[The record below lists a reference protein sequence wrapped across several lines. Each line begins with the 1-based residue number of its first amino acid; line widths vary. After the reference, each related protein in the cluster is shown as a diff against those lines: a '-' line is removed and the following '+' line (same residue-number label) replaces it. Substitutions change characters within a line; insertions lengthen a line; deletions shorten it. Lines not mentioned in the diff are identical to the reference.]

1 MSCETLRIGR
11 DRFFQRYG
19 IFGSEPDVARRVNLP
34 QDGFHGLPV
43 LSLESRRSAEISRLI
58 ATYNGVPVSAPAMQ
72 EVPLTENREALLFA
86 RELIAGCYDI
96 VVFLTGVGA
105 RALLKVISEQQPP
118 EPFLAALRRVKVAV
132 RGPKPLAA
140 LREWN
145 VPVALTASE
154 PCTWRELLLAMDQ
167 IPGGLHA
174 QRIVVQ
180 EYGVSNTEFLA
191 ALQERGAVVQ
201 RVPVYH
207 WALPQDTEPLRAAV
221 SALASGRLRV
231 ALFTTGVQVTH
242 LFQIAAEMGREENLR
257 AAFRNVMVASIG
269 PSTSETLRS
278 FGIQVDLEPTH
289 PKMGILVKE
298 AAEHSNEL
306 MAGKSSN

>member
-1 MSCETLRIGR
+1 MSFRDGR
-11 DRFFQRYG
+11 AWPIPSMPRDLNFDRVVTG
-19 IFGSEPDVARRVNLP
+19 RVNLL
-34 QDGFHGLPV
+34 QKDFHGLAV

-58 ATYNGVPVSAPAMQ
+58 ATYNGIPVSAPAMQ
-72 EVPLTENREALLFA
+72 EVPLKENREAVRFA
-86 RELIAGCYDI
+86 YELAAGCYDI

-105 RALLKVISEQQPP
+105 RALLKVISEQQPTQS
-118 EPFLAALRRVKVAV
+118 FFAALRRVKVAV
-132 RGPKPLAA
+132 RGPKPQAV

-145 VPVALTASE
+145 VPVALAAPE

-201 RVPVYH
+201 TVPVYQ
-207 WALPQDTEPLRAAV
+207 WALPQDTARLRDAV
-221 SALASGRLRV
+221 SGLASGQLRV

-242 LFQIAAEMGREENLR
+242 LFQIAAEMGRAENLR
-257 AAFRNVMVASIG
+257 AAFRNVVVASIG
-269 PSTSETLRS
+269 PSTSETLQS
-278 FGIQVDLEPTH
+278 FGIHVDLQPTH
-289 PKMGILVKE
+289 PKMGVLVRE
-298 AAEHSNEL
+298 AAERTGEL
-306 MAGKSSN
+306 LAGKSRN